1 MYSTEEGA
9 HTKLQLHGNRVDPAT
24 TASQPPRRGP
34 LPCVFQGMHFV
45 NFSSQPVHQFVESYI
60 VDQPTSP
67 DSLPHDWLEPPRPW
81 QLQRQAVAI
90 ADSTAQS
97 RAETWTKLP
106 QPLQDLRF
114 HPGYLRLGQ
123 FVRSACLFSSSAS
136 AKHGNHGSR
145 LAHIIVRSHRPWPC
159 LQLTWYSKL
168 YPTYLHTPG
177 WLAATSQCC
186 GLLVQFVLLIYGVT
200 YTSFSQPDT
209 WV

>member
-97 RAETWTKLP
+97 RAETWIKLP
-106 QPLQDLRF
+106 QPPGSALSPRLSTARSIRSISVPIFFVGKRQTWEPWFSPGPHHRPLASTMAVSAAHMVLQTL
-114 HPGYLRLGQ
+114 PYLPP
-123 FVRSACLFSSSAS
+123 
-136 AKHGNHGSR
+136 HSR
-145 LAHIIVRSHRPWPC
+145 LVGCDQPVLWVTCTVCS
-159 LQLTWYSKL
+159 
-168 YPTYLHTPG
+168 TYLWSYLHI
-177 WLAATSQCC
+177 
-186 GLLVQFVLLIYGVT
+186 VQ
-200 YTSFSQPDT
+200 SA
-209 WV
+209 